1 MNGRKLPWGVVSEG
15 GPSVQKEGFQG
26 LLFGEEGLGEV
37 LSRCRRGPAGVGRPP
52 APFLHSSSPFPSPHI
67 KAPGRSEAPSRPC
80 LPPRPLSTSMLS
92 SPNPHGPA
100 TQPPARRL
108 PSLSPC
114 RGREPGAGAAAGE
127 EVSAG
132 LGVRGCGGAGG
143 GRAPWFGTDG
153 LTENRLPPPA
163 SLTLILFL
171 AFGAKLAAQHSWQLR
186 GEFWSGLRAAIFRP
200 QIFATLEFLFLFK
213 LRRTAT

>member
-153 LTENRLPPPA
+153 LTENRLPPPVLDIK
-163 SLTLILFL
+163 SLLSIRSKTGSS
-171 AFGAKLAAQHSWQLR
+171 AQLAAAWGVLVRSESCNIQTTN
-186 GEFWSGLRAAIFRP
+186 ICY
-200 QIFATLEFLFLFK
+200 T
-213 LRRTAT
+213 